1 MTAKGKS
8 KALKKYQEMRDF
20 TQTAEPSGRGRVKAG
35 HSFVVQKH
43 AASHLHYDFRLEMDG
58 VLRSWALAK
67 GPSVDPAV
75 KRLAMQTEDHPLAYG
90 GFEGLIPKGQYGG
103 GTVMLWD
110 RGTWESIGD
119 ENETYKAGRMK
130 FRLHGDKMN
139 GQWALVRMK
148 PKPKERNPAW
158 LLIKD
163 KDEHARPGKPDALLK
178 NDTSVT
184 SGRHM
189 SDIAASTKDVWFS
202 ERAEKADKAPVRKA
216 KAAKK
221 KAAPKSAQKK
231 SPQPPA
237 FIEPQLTTRVDAAP
251 AGDGWLHEI
260 KFDGYRLHARVSAGK
275 VNLLTRRG
283 QDWTDKFEPLLA
295 DLQKLDVD
303 NAYLDG
309 EAVVLGAKGLSDFSG
324 LQNFFTTGKGRLV
337 YYAFDLLFLNGEDLR
352 RLPLLERKK
361 RLHDLLGKNRVIY
374 SDHQLGSGPA
384 FFKAAANMGVEGII
398 SKQADAAYES
408 GRGRSWL
415 KIKRVERQEFVIGG
429 YMVSTVSKSSIGA
442 LLMGEYIGGKL
453 VYVGK
458 VGTGYT
464 NAMAADLF
472 KKLSKLKRDDYP
484 FDAVPSDVRRSAVW
498 VDPKLVAEV
507 EFAAWTS
514 DHVLRHAAFQGLRE
528 DKPAKDVHPE
538 KVEPVKKVV
547 AKTKKPAPSR
557 ATAKKG
563 EQRPEVLGIGI
574 SSPERTIYP
583 DSDITKLEVAA
594 YYAAVAAAMLPH
606 VAERPLALVRCPDGV
621 GPACFFQKHAGAG
634 LPDAI
639 REERIGKGKDDTVLV
654 IDSAEGLVSLVQ
666 RGVLEIHTWGS
677 RLKYVEQ
684 PDMVVFDFDPD
695 EAVKW
700 PKVVKAAVDMRA
712 FLKDIGLTSFVK
724 TTGGKGLHVVVP
736 LKPQLEWEAIKEFTR
751 TVADKFAA
759 TDPDAY
765 LINMSKAKRKGK
777 IFIDY
782 LRNGRGSTAIAP
794 YSTRARPG
802 ALIATPLSW
811 AELEGGAKPQDFGM
825 EAVIARVSKR
835 FKDPWKDMLTTKQG
849 ITEKTLKT
857 LMAL

>member
-1 MTAKGKS
+1 MAAKAKS

-20 TQTAEPSGRGRVKAG
+20 TQTAEPSGREAVKAG

-90 GFEGLIPKGQYGG
+90 GFEGIIPKGQYGG

-139 GQWALVRMK
+139 GQWALVRMR

-163 KDEHARPGKPDALLK
+163 KDEHAMPGDADALLK
-178 NDTSVT
+178 NDVSVKT
-184 SGRHM
+184 GR
-189 SDIAASTKDVWFS
+189 DLAQI
-202 ERAEKADKAPVRKA
+202 
-216 KAAKK
+216 AKK
-221 KAAPKSAQKK
+221 NAPKSAQKK

-260 KFDGYRLHARVSAGK
+260 KFDGYRLHARISAGK

-295 DLQKLDVD
+295 AFQKLDVD

-309 EAVVLGAKGLSDFSG
+309 EAVVLDAKGLSDFSG
-324 LQNFFTTGKGRLV
+324 LQNFFTTRKGRLV
-337 YYAFDLLFLNGEDLR
+337 FYAFDLLFLNGEDLR

-361 RLHDLLGKNRVIY
+361 RLHDLLEKSRVIY
-374 SDHQLGSGPA
+374 SDHQLGSGPS

-415 KIKRVERQEFVIGG
+415 KVKRVERQEFVIGG

-464 NAMAADLF
+464 NAVAAELF
-472 KKLSKLKRDDYP
+472 KKLSKLKRSDHP
-484 FDAVPSDVRRSAVW
+484 FVAVPSDVKRSAIW
-498 VDPKLVAEV
+498 VEPKLVAEV

-528 DKPAKDVHPE
+528 DKSPKDVHPE

-547 AKTKKPAPSR
+547 AKKKEE
-557 ATAKKG
+557 K
-563 EQRPEVLGIGI
+563 RPEILGIGI

-594 YYAAVAAAMLPH
+594 YYEAVADAMLPH
-606 VAERPLALVRCPDGV
+606 VADRPLALVRCPDGV

-634 LPDAI
+634 LPEAI
-639 REERIGKGKDDTVLV
+639 REERIGKGKDDKVLV

-666 RGVLEIHTWGS
+666 RGVLEVHIWGS
-677 RLKYVEQ
+677 RLKDVEH
-684 PDMVVFDFDPD
+684 PDIVVFDFDPD

-700 PKVVKAAVDMRA
+700 AKVVKAAVDMRA
-712 FLKDIGLTSFVK
+712 FLKDLGLTSFVK

-736 LKPQLEWEAIKEFTR
+736 LKPQLEWDAIKEFTR

-811 AELEGGAKPQDFGM
+811 AELEGGAKLQDFGM
-825 EAVIARVSKR
+825 EAVIARVTKR

-849 ITEKTLKT
+849 ITEKTIKS